1 MVFVTDITTA
11 WQELGKTR
19 LFGRIF
25 EYERMWNTFEKMRFV
40 FCIVLLMNFVRSSE
54 EKGR

>member
-25 EYERMWNTFEKMRFV
+25 EYERMWNTFEKMRFG
-40 FCIVLLMNFVRSSE
+40 FCIVLLMNFVRSSV